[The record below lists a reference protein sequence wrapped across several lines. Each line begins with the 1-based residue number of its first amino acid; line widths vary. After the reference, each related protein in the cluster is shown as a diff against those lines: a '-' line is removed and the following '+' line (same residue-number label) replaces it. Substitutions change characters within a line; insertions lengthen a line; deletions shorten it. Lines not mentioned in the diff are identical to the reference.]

1 MIALIYL
8 DDFLFQFHSLQ
19 DARLGSRLLRNIF
32 RLMGLLEHP
41 TKSDWKPS
49 QLREH
54 LGLTIDSD
62 TNTLSLPPSKISKLR
77 AVASEIL
84 QRCSRSS
91 RWISKRRMASF
102 CGLVESTSI
111 VVPEARMHIA
121 KCYDCMTQTPGWN
134 GRIKISHGAL
144 KDVRYFIALCKRMT
158 SVPINLPTQQ
168 LLLQTDASPTGWGAV
183 LRRDMNPSTKVIPV
197 QGFWTQKERAF
208 HINRKEMRA
217 VRFALQAFQPLLTPD
232 AQLRIH
238 IDNRVLIDIIRKA
251 SSRSVDLREEFAQ
264 LLAQTL
270 RMHIWLKPIYIPS
283 RINLLADAL
292 SRQCDKGDWR
302 LCPTIF
308 RQLQEKWGPLQVDRF
323 ADKDNTFLPLYNTR
337 DHDPH
342 SMGTDALQQ
351 DWRLWRNYAH
361 PPWGLILPVL
371 DLLLHQRPFCVII
384 LPVWTAAPWYAHM
397 IRISARRWLLPNLPN
412 LFSKGPRVPSE
423 FDAFW
428 SALFEGTDTPPW
440 LAFVTG
446 PLLHGVDNLLE
457 HLRSTW
463 LAWVQSSRDAMRIRI
478 RKYFVFCA
486 SYKELPFPSRPAKL
500 YAYIKWLQKE
510 GDISYKTAPQ
520 YVAALSSVQRWLGHE
535 KYSVFDGQSKLLLAA
550 WRNLQVDTD
559 SVDEVTIFTTSLL
572 FQVVDLGI
580 RTADTALLRSATA
593 VVVAYI
599 FFGRSSSHTWV
610 RGNDL
615 LVDLQGTSI
624 SFREREFKAKRRRSG
639 VYRLRTFKISTC
651 PSVGNLVRRFLATK
665 RQCYETASEF
675 ETQLLFRLPGEAAT
689 LTRATFAAWFHSV
702 LAELSLPP
710 TLSQLTPHSLRRGS
724 VTEAFAIGVV
734 TEKLCHWGGWS
745 GSSNTIWKYIDRSFL
760 PSAEGLLLFQW
771 MLGTQTQGLVSI
783 SDLVLGLPPATRQ
796 KLE

>member
-41 TKSDWKPS
+41 TKSDWAPS

-168 LLLQTDASPTGWGAV
+168 LLLQTDASSTGWGAV

-197 QGFWTQKERAF
+197 QGFWSPTERAF

-308 RQLQEKWGPLQVDRF
+308 RQLQEKWGPLQCG
-323 ADKDNTFLPLYNTR
+323 P
-337 DHDPH
+337 
-342 SMGTDALQQ
+342 Q
-351 DWRLWRNYAH
+351 RL
-361 PPWGLILPVL
+361 G
-371 DLLLHQRPFCVII
+371 
-384 LPVWTAAPWYAHM
+384 
-397 IRISARRWLLPNLPN
+397 
-412 LFSKGPRVPSE
+412 
-423 FDAFW
+423 
-428 SALFEGTDTPPW
+428 
-440 LAFVTG
+440 
-446 PLLHGVDNLLE
+446 
-457 HLRSTW
+457 
-463 LAWVQSSRDAMRIRI
+463 MR
-478 RKYFVFCA
+478 
-486 SYKELPFPSRPAKL
+486 
-500 YAYIKWLQKE
+500 
-510 GDISYKTAPQ
+510 T
-520 YVAALSSVQRWLGHE
+520 
-535 KYSVFDGQSKLLLAA
+535 
-550 WRNLQVDTD
+550 
-559 SVDEVTIFTTSLL
+559 
-572 FQVVDLGI
+572 
-580 RTADTALLRSATA
+580 
-593 VVVAYI
+593 
-599 FFGRSSSHTWV
+599 
-610 RGNDL
+610 
-615 LVDLQGTSI
+615 
-624 SFREREFKAKRRRSG
+624 
-639 VYRLRTFKISTC
+639 
-651 PSVGNLVRRFLATK
+651 
-665 RQCYETASEF
+665 
-675 ETQLLFRLPGEAAT
+675 
-689 LTRATFAAWFHSV
+689 
-702 LAELSLPP
+702 
-710 TLSQLTPHSLRRGS
+710 
-724 VTEAFAIGVV
+724 
-734 TEKLCHWGGWS
+734 
-745 GSSNTIWKYIDRSFL
+745 
-760 PSAEGLLLFQW
+760 
-771 MLGTQTQGLVSI
+771 
-783 SDLVLGLPPATRQ
+783 
-796 KLE
+796 

>member
-41 TKSDWKPS
+41 TKSDWAPS

-168 LLLQTDASPTGWGAV
+168 LLLQTDASSTGWGAV
-183 LRRDMNPSTKVIPV
+183 LRRDMNPSTKGSDRHHSQGLLQISGSQGGVCPV
-197 QGFWTQKERAF
+197 VGPDTQDAHMAEADLHPIEDQSTGGRVVSPMRQGRLATMPNDFSTASGEMGTTAGGSICRQGQHLSPTVQHSGSRPPLDGDGCVAARLAALEKLCASALGADPPRAGPL
-208 HINRKEMRA
+208 
-217 VRFALQAFQPLLTPD
+217 VTPTPLLCDHSPSVDSSALVCAHDSNLSQEMAVTQHPEPLQQGPSSSQRGDADDQVALHGATPHT
-232 AQLRIH
+232 QQH
-238 IDNRVLIDIIRKA
+238 S
-251 SSRSVDLREEFAQ
+251 SSRVNVE
-264 LLAQTL
+264 
-270 RMHIWLKPIYIPS
+270 
-283 RINLLADAL
+283 
-292 SRQCDKGDWR
+292 
-302 LCPTIF
+302 
-308 RQLQEKWGPLQVDRF
+308 LQ
-323 ADKDNTFLPLYNTR
+323 
-337 DHDPH
+337 
-342 SMGTDALQQ
+342 
-351 DWRLWRNYAH
+351 
-361 PPWGLILPVL
+361 
-371 DLLLHQRPFCVII
+371 
-384 LPVWTAAPWYAHM
+384 
-397 IRISARRWLLPNLPN
+397 
-412 LFSKGPRVPSE
+412 

-428 SALFEGTDTPPW
+428 SALFEGTATPPW

-535 KYSVFDGQSKLLLAA
+535 KYSVFDGQSKLLLTA

-734 TEKLCHWGGWS
+734 TDKLCHWGGWS